1 MENQIELLS
10 RMIIEKLL
18 SNIPSNTITLRD
30 VEGQVMMF
38 PMFMDDED
46 ETTQEAEESTFPR
59 SQEPLLITTVVEKS
73 KKVENLPENR
83 NEHEGDELER
93 ETESCVENNRYHKH
107 KQQETEID
115 ESWKRLKENDEER
128 RRLMKFREN
137 FKKAK
142 RDQSLCY
149 EKARMKF
156 TA

>member
-115 ESWKRLKENDEER
+115 VIEKSEE
-128 RRLMKFREN
+128 
-137 FKKAK
+137 
-142 RDQSLCY
+142 
-149 EKARMKF
+149 
-156 TA
+156 